1 MKSLKASIFY
11 GFLLWLIPFI
21 VAFLIFPLRE
31 AQSPF
36 FETIMPLTLT
46 ICAVVFSILYFKG
59 VEHGY
64 LAESVK
70 LGILWFG
77 ISLVIDLFM
86 FMWGPMKMPFMDYM
100 MDIGFTYLMFP
111 MITIGFGYLLERKA

>member
-1 MKSLKASIFY
+1 
-11 GFLLWLIPFI
+11 LIPFI
-21 VAFLIFPLRE
+21 VAMLIFPLRE

-46 ICAVVFSILYFKG
+46 ICTVVFSILYFKG